1 MAVAVAVKEGRR
13 KEPFDGE
20 IPKCKDCN
28 CFHFFFSPLNC
39 LERSWLVTHIR
50 NAPSTPNPIEWFKP
64 SPQLLIHHFTLHLKA
79 AFSNPAAE
87 EEGQSWIA
95 KEDSCPLSGCSPV
108 YVYHALSLSLD
119 SWAG

>member
-1 MAVAVAVKEGRR
+1 MERFPSAKTVTV
-13 KEPFDGE
+13 F
-20 IPKCKDCN
+20 I
-28 CFHFFFSPLNC
+28 FSFPHLIVWRDPG
-39 LERSWLVTHIR
+39 LLLTFGM
-50 NAPSTPNPIEWFKP
+50 PPPNPIEWFEP

-95 KEDSCPLSGCSPV
+95 EEDSCPLSGCSPV